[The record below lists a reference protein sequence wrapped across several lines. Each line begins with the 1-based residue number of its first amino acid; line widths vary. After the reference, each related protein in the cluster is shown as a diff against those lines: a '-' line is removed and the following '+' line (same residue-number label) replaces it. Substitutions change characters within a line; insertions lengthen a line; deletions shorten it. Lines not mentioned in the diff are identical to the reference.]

1 MLRRDGKA
9 FEVQIHPYGNPD
21 DYEETLWASE
31 WLYSHTANRE
41 TKDLII
47 RFITTWVF
55 DECKFEEATVVEQ
68 LDKEIADRPYMFL
81 SSNFA
86 HSIADQLEDVDLNE
100 DVETLNLAVNSAL
113 NNEFTRV
120 RAGGEVNSDASLG
133 ELYFRISSTGYNWFD
148 IIWQFVYNRQRS
160 VDTVTIKRD
169 EEATGESTYYRHGN
183 KIFDKMP
190 VEEFIMMKGRPVVE
204 SMNEDWMLP
213 SDWMKKEF
221 PGYNVDELEEACED
235 YRGGWISDEAFY
247 EYFLFYNRDQHLL
260 DEIERKYPYWTEEAS
275 DIIDEY
281 LIPIT
286 LQCDREYVEQYL
298 EDHFTRMDES
308 YDERDSLVAKAAKLA
323 QKYVKTRSAEDFR
336 KLDAFCCDNDIF
348 LQDLDDGVAIEDD
361 TFYFDESL
369 NESYLTEA
377 EDDLDDIELEGE
389 EEEMSADDLPDD
401 ETLEDEEQRQDEE
414 EPNEMISKTIQ
425 FPILIEGFDADGNA
439 VGMDE
444 EGQEAFAQEY
454 GEAVIEQIEQ
464 NKKFILSALN
474 IYDIEVYFDSLDSN
488 SNVVFIV
495 TTGEDIENTTLM
507 GVLKRYF
514 NVAIDPKQT
523 EEGDFTLAPVL
534 DNKFIK
540 VN

>member
-1 MLRRDGKA
+1 MGEQLTEAAQTKAWMLRRDGKA
-9 FEVQIHPYGNPD
+9 FEVTIHPYGNPD

-31 WLYSHTANRE
+31 WLYGHTANPE
-41 TKDLII
+41 TKDLIV

-68 LDKEIADRPYMFL
+68 LDKEITDRPYMFL

-148 IIWQFVYNRQRS
+148 IIWNFVYNRQRS
-160 VDTVTIKRD
+160 IDTVTIKRD

-204 SMNEDWMLP
+204 SMNEDWMMP

-221 PGYNVDELEEACED
+221 PGYNLEELEEACQALRND
-235 YRGGWISDEAFY
+235 FISDEAFY
-247 EYFLFYNRDQHLL
+247 EDFLRYNRDQDLL
-260 DEIERKYPYWTEEAS
+260 DEIERKYPYWTKEAS

-281 LIPIT
+281 LIPIA
-286 LQCDREYVEQYL
+286 LQCDRDFVEQYL
-298 EDHFTRMDES
+298 EDHFTRM
-308 YDERDSLVAKAAKLA
+308 
-323 QKYVKTRSAEDFR
+323 
-336 KLDAFCCDNDIF
+336 
-348 LQDLDDGVAIEDD
+348 
-361 TFYFDESL
+361 DESL

-389 EEEMSADDLPDD
+389 EEEMPADDLPDD

-414 EPNEMISKTIQ
+414 EPNEMISKRIQ

-439 VGMDE
+439 IGMDE

-454 GEAVIEQIEQ
+454 GEAAIEQIEK

-488 SNVVFIV
+488 SNVVFIATV
-495 TTGEDIENTTLM
+495 GEEVENTTLM

-514 NVAIDPKQT
+514 NITVEPKQT
-523 EEGDFTLAPVL
+523 EEGEFTLAPVL